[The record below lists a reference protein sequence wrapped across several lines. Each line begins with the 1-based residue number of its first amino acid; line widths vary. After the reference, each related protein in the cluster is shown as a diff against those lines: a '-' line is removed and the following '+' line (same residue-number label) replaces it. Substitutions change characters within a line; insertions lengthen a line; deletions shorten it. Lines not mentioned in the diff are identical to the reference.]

1 MLRNS
6 PVREGKEI
14 STTFGKSQPNL
25 NQVVAY
31 SLLPLVI
38 LPAIITLRIYQRL
51 KVIELFRNHETACTF
66 L

>member
-6 PVREGKEI
+6 PVRGGKEI
-14 STTFGKSQPNL
+14 STTFGKAQPNL

-51 KVIELFRNHETACTF
+51 KVMELFRNHETACTF